1 MHIIVVFRNTFDMK
15 CYKLLIQLLC
25 FAAAFFAGWE
35 SLCFIPETEEN
46 VLSLYEPSVPSSAIQ
61 SDFGKIT
68 IESEE
73 GVSLAYAKLM
83 INGLEAA
90 SFAAGC
96 AEIRLRP
103 GDIISID
110 ACAYRRKL
118 VFTIKEKSSSLSDV
132 YLNKEIICNGS
143 TELVGTAVFQ

>member
-1 MHIIVVFRNTFDMK
+1 MFPIRRRLPPKQTIVCR
-15 CYKLLIQLLC
+15 
-25 FAAAFFAGWE
+25 
-35 SLCFIPETEEN
+35 
-46 VLSLYEPSVPSSAIQ
+46 PSVPSSAIQ

-96 AEIRLRP
+96 AEVRLRP
-103 GDIISID
+103 GDIVAID
-110 ACAYRRKL
+110 ACAYHKKL

-132 YLNKEIICNGS
+132 YLNKEIVCNGS